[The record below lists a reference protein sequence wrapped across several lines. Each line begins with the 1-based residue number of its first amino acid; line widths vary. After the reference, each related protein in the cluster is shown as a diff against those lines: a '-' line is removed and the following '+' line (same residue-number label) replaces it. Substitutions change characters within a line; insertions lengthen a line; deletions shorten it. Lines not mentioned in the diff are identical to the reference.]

1 MEGNL
6 NLKQFKFKMR
16 KNRIKLL
23 AAPVISPVTSET
35 KKGFLNLKQF
45 KFKTSFEPLVAP
57 EPLVKPGPSTVP
69 KPEIIPQQDPDEDS
83 PWNVPGPKVDP
94 TPKGKNSF

>member
-1 MEGNL
+1 
-6 NLKQFKFKMR
+6 MR

-23 AAPVISPVTSET
+23 AAPVISP
-35 KKGFLNLKQF
+35 
-45 KFKTSFEPLVAP
+45 EPLV
-57 EPLVKPGPSTVP
+57 LP